1 MTDNRNWVMCPLSD
15 QASVELD
22 LWSLRG
28 LLRSQTAAIARLE
41 HLVEMLR
48 AKSIG
53 EFAGLVPK
61 VMVFS

>member
-1 MTDNRNWVMCPLSD
+1 VSFERPIKRGAGL
-15 QASVELD
+15 VEPHYY
-22 LWSLRG
+22 G
-28 LLRSQTAAIARLE
+28 NQTIAIARLE